1 MVNTFEHLRID
12 RSIDRSAAKIDD
24 DEKKMTNFSG
34 CFLREI
40 RSARNSLSAF
50 VVWNHGWHRFDD
62 TEQMILRAF
71 PRFVFLT
78 SCLIFESSVIRFH
91 PMFLYWYSNFRLRYF
106 STNRKIV
113 ASCLLEE
120 YALTKIVFKVKKVVN
135 ESNFILFWL
144 INLRFLEIVR
154 LYEFQYMY
162 IDLLFFLKS
171 KIERILVRIQKY
183 AISISLS

>member
-12 RSIDRSAAKIDD
+12 RSIDRSAAKIDG

-62 TEQMILRAF
+62 TEQMIHSPASF
-71 PRFVFLT
+71 FLHRVW
-78 SCLIFESSVIRFH
+78 FSSRVLSVSIRCF
-91 PMFLYWYSNFRLRYF
+91 YIWYSNFRLRYF

-171 KIERILVRIQKY
+171 KVERILVRIQKY